1 MNAVVM
7 RLAAHALLGRRRI
20 WLLVGLAGLLMV
32 VALLTRWGSGG
43 NPSTTATMMVNFGLG
58 TLLPV
63 MCLLVGTGVI
73 APEIEDGSV
82 VYLLAKPLRRS
93 TIALSKLVVAQLVAL
108 VFTVVPVVI
117 ATLIAGDTGGGEL
130 AVAFAVTAA
139 LASFTYVSV
148 FFAIA
153 ILSSN
158 PTIVG
163 LLYAVLWEGSL
174 AGYVPGVRTLSV
186 RQWALAPAE
195 SMLSG
200 NAEVNVHS
208 DVSVALGAILIVVVV
223 IASFVVAVRRLAR
236 LNVRVAE

>member
-20 WLLVGLAGLLMV
+20 WLLVGLAGLLIV

-93 TIALSKLVVAQLVAL
+93 TIALSKLVVAQAVAL
-108 VFTVVPVVI
+108 VFTVVPVVL
-117 ATLIAGDTGGGEL
+117 ATLIAGDTTGEL
-130 AVAFAVTAA
+130 AIALAVATA

>member
-20 WLLVGLAGLLMV
+20 WLLVGLAGLLIV

-43 NPSTTATMMVNFGLG
+43 NPATTAAMMVNFGLG
-58 TLLPV
+58 ILLPV

-93 TIALSKLVVAQLVAL
+93 TIALSKLVVAQAVAL
-108 VFTVVPVVI
+108 VFTVVPVVL
-117 ATLIAGDTGGGEL
+117 ATLIAGDTNGEL
-130 AVAFAVTAA
+130 AIALAVATA

-195 SMLSG
+195 AMLDG
-200 NAEVNVHS
+200 NVTVNVNS
-208 DVSVALGAILIVVVV
+208 DVSIAVGAVLIAAVVV
-223 IASFVVAVRRLAR
+223 AAFAVAVQRLGR
-236 LNVRVAE
+236 LNVRVAD

>member
-20 WLLVGLAGLLMV
+20 WLLVGLAGLLIV

-93 TIALSKLVVAQLVAL
+93 TIALSKLVVAQAVAL
-108 VFTVVPVVI
+108 VFTVVPVVL
-117 ATLIAGDTGGGEL
+117 ATLIAGDTNGEL
-130 AVAFAVTAA
+130 AVAFAVTSA